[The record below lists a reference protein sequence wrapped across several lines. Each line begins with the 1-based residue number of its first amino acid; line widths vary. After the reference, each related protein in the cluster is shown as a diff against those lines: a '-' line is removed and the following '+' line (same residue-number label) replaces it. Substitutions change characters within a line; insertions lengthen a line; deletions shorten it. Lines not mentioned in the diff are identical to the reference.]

1 MSCFIEDK
9 RIVIGQTNKKAVIT
23 VCKNCS
29 AYGIPHFNY
38 ISKKYEVTLSLL
50 SAQFVD
56 TFENIELNDRTD
68 LEQFLNSMVSINEI
82 QSNNKLI
89 YKLNKQFFKK
99 QRKRK
104 KHDKYA
110 IVEKG
115 DIFFSVDVRDIEED
129 MTYWDLI
136 VKLWNK
142 HNEEKTPKNLC
153 KPYYRNFQE
162 YIDTAS
168 FGNEKDLSGGKCFTK
183 QDQER
188 RPHFIYKLASGE
200 EFGILFEK
208 AEYLY
213 PIPRNLTKQELDI
226 LVNFLKSKEQI
237 KIKGK
242 NITETKWQSGIWLW
256 NNQNYDYNDNSPNW
270 FPKYKK
276 LDKNTPM
283 PDYTELNNEEN
294 EK

>member
-9 RIVIGQTNKKAVIT
+9 KIVIGQTNKKAVIT
-23 VCKNCS
+23 VCENCS
-29 AYGIPHFNY
+29 AYSIPHFNY

-56 TFENIELNDRTD
+56 TFENIELDDRTD
-68 LEQFLNSMVSINEI
+68 LEQFLNSIVSINEIQSNNKLEI

-89 YKLNKQFFKK
+89 YKLNKQFFKE
-99 QRKRK
+99 QRK

-110 IVEKG
+110 TVKEG

-142 HNEEKTPKNLC
+142 HNEEKTPKNIC

-168 FGNEKDLSGGKCFTK
+168 FGNEKDFF
-183 QDQER
+183 R
-188 RPHFIYKLASGE
+188 YI
-200 EFGILFEK
+200 
-208 AEYLY
+208 
-213 PIPRNLTKQELDI
+213 
-226 LVNFLKSKEQI
+226 
-237 KIKGK
+237 
-242 NITETKWQSGIWLW
+242 
-256 NNQNYDYNDNSPNW
+256 
-270 FPKYKK
+270 
-276 LDKNTPM
+276 
-283 PDYTELNNEEN
+283 
-294 EK
+294 